1 MFMQN
6 APPWN
11 KRHQGSN
18 RLDVIPGAQL
28 PKVLRVLQLVF
39 EFGYVGSLL
48 ILALYI
54 RGSLL
59 RRVSVMFGLTLWHSW
74 LMTAIACL
82 NLFVVMIKPAKST
95 PCPLIGFLC
104 IFAAHVRRS
113 KNRRDEFRLES
124 GDVRR
129 RTGGKQYRVSKDDV
143 IEIERL
149 EGKVGDKVK
158 FDEVLL
164 LGEDGKAPKI
174 GAPTVSGASVVAEVV
189 EQTRADKVTV
199 IKFKRRKNYHRTKG
213 HRQHHT
219 VLKITGIAA
228 KAAAKAKAKAAEAE
242 TEDKSE
248 E

>member
-1 MFMQN
+1 MY
-6 APPWN
+6 A
-11 KRHQGSN
+11 
-18 RLDVIPGAQL
+18 VI
-28 PKVLRVLQLVF
+28 
-39 EFGYVGSLL
+39 
-48 ILALYI
+48 
-54 RGSLL
+54 
-59 RRVSVMFGLTLWHSW
+59 
-74 LMTAIACL
+74 
-82 NLFVVMIKPAKST
+82 
-95 PCPLIGFLC
+95 
-104 IFAAHVRRS
+104 
-113 KNRRDEFRLES
+113 
-124 GDVRR
+124 

-164 LGEDGKAPKI
+164 LGEGGKAPKI

-199 IKFKRRKNYHRTKG
+199 IKFKRRKNYHRRKG
-213 HRQHHT
+213 HRQNHT

-228 KAAAKAKAKAAEAE
+228 KAAAKSKAKAAVAE

>member
-1 MFMQN
+1 MY
-6 APPWN
+6 A
-11 KRHQGSN
+11 
-18 RLDVIPGAQL
+18 VI
-28 PKVLRVLQLVF
+28 
-39 EFGYVGSLL
+39 
-48 ILALYI
+48 
-54 RGSLL
+54 
-59 RRVSVMFGLTLWHSW
+59 
-74 LMTAIACL
+74 
-82 NLFVVMIKPAKST
+82 
-95 PCPLIGFLC
+95 
-104 IFAAHVRRS
+104 
-113 KNRRDEFRLES
+113 
-124 GDVRR
+124 

-158 FDEVLL
+158 FDDVLL
-164 LGEDGKAPKI
+164 LGENGKAPKI

-199 IKFKRRKNYHRTKG
+199 IKFKRRKNYYRTKG

-228 KAAAKAKAKAAEAE
+228 KAAAKAKAKPAEAE

>member
-1 MFMQN
+1 MY
-6 APPWN
+6 A
-11 KRHQGSN
+11 
-18 RLDVIPGAQL
+18 VI
-28 PKVLRVLQLVF
+28 
-39 EFGYVGSLL
+39 
-48 ILALYI
+48 
-54 RGSLL
+54 
-59 RRVSVMFGLTLWHSW
+59 
-74 LMTAIACL
+74 
-82 NLFVVMIKPAKST
+82 
-95 PCPLIGFLC
+95 
-104 IFAAHVRRS
+104 
-113 KNRRDEFRLES
+113 
-124 GDVRR
+124 

-189 EQTRADKVTV
+189 EQSRADKVTV

-228 KAAAKAKAKAAEAE
+228 KAAAIRTAPPP
-242 TEDKSE
+242 
-248 E
+248 

>member
-1 MFMQN
+1 MY
-6 APPWN
+6 A
-11 KRHQGSN
+11 
-18 RLDVIPGAQL
+18 VI
-28 PKVLRVLQLVF
+28 
-39 EFGYVGSLL
+39 
-48 ILALYI
+48 
-54 RGSLL
+54 
-59 RRVSVMFGLTLWHSW
+59 
-74 LMTAIACL
+74 
-82 NLFVVMIKPAKST
+82 
-95 PCPLIGFLC
+95 
-104 IFAAHVRRS
+104 
-113 KNRRDEFRLES
+113 
-124 GDVRR
+124 

-164 LGEDGKAPKI
+164 LGEDGKALKI

-219 VLKITGIAA
+219 VLKITSIAA
-228 KAAAKAKAKAAEAE
+228 KAAAKAKAKAAKAE